1 VTRRALAAGCLA
13 LGLMAAGCRQDMHDQ
28 PKYTPYA
35 KSDFFADGRASRPL
49 VAGTIARGHLRADTL
64 LYEGKVAGQLAEVF
78 PFEIT
83 PAVMARGQERFNIFC
98 SACHGLTGQG
108 DGMIVRRGYRR
119 PTSFHDERLRQVPPG
134 YVYDVITHGFGA
146 MPDYATQIPVEDRWA
161 IVAYLKA
168 LQRSQRA
175 TMTDVPAAERAGL
188 ESRDGR

>member
-1 VTRRALAAGCLA
+1 VIRPALAAACLA
-13 LGLMAAGCRQDMHDQ
+13 LGLVAAGCRQDMHDQ
-28 PKYTPYA
+28 PRYTPYA

-64 LYEGKVAGQLAEVF
+64 LYEGKVSGQLASVF

-146 MPDYATQIPVEDRWA
+146 MPDYASQIPVEDRWA
-161 IVAYLKA
+161 IAAYLKA
-168 LQRSQRA
+168 LQRSQHA